1 MGAGLVGSQQESN
14 VDHII
19 IGNTEEYGCVQ
30 NSRMLISTST
40 EME

>member
-14 VDHII
+14 VDHI